1 MKFSELLKS
10 KAYKKFMSKL
20 YGIGA
25 SIVIVGALF
34 KITHIKGADIMLF
47 VGLLTEATIFFFSAF
62 EPPYVEPDWSLVYPQ
77 LAGIY
82 HTPEEIELMK
92 EQGLL
97 PEEEGLTSELDKM
110 LKNANIEEDLIQSLG
125 NGLKN
130 LNKTLQ
136 NLNEVSGVALASN
149 DFINTIKSVNQSAS
163 RLGIAYQQTAE
174 ALETES
180 RFAQD
185 HAQNLKNV
193 AHHSAGLNA
202 AYTQIEES
210 LKHETEQRAKLS
222 ENLAQASASAALLIE
237 KYTASAES
245 LQKATQALQFN
256 PEDNQSYKEQLSRIT
271 RNMASLNAIYEMQL
285 KASEENTQ
293 TMNTSIQ
300 AFSNFLNKLR
310 STAEITGHF
319 GQNVAALNQ
328 AIEAQISGTTGQVQ
342 KSAELQKAYDSLL
355 QQLQATIE
363 NTQKYQQQADQLS
376 KNMAALNNIYGNML
390 SAMTSFK
397 A

>member
-97 PEEEGLTSELDKM
+97 PEEESFTSEFDKM
-110 LKNANIEEDLIQSLG
+110 LKGANIEEDLIQSLG
-125 NGLKN
+125 QGLKN

-163 RLGIAYQQTAE
+163 RLGSAYQQTAE
-174 ALETES
+174 ALEQES
-180 RFAQD
+180 RFAQE
-185 HAQNLKNV
+185 HVQNLRSV
-193 AHHSAGLNA
+193 ANSSASLNA
-202 AYTQIEES
+202 AYSQISES
-210 LKHETEQRAKLS
+210 LKHEAEQRDKLG
-222 ENLAQASASAALLIE
+222 ENLAKATASAALLAE

-245 LQKATQALQFN
+245 LQKAAQAIQFS
-256 PEDNQSYKEQLSRIT
+256 PEDTQGYKEQLSRIT

-285 KASEENTQ
+285 KTTEESSQ
-293 TMNTSIQ
+293 AMNSSIQ
-300 AFSNFLNKLR
+300 AFSEFLNKLR
-310 STAEITGHF
+310 NTAEITGHF

-328 AIEAQISGTTGQVQ
+328 AVEAQISGTTSQVQ
-342 KSAELQKAYDSLL
+342 KTAELQKAYDTLL

-363 NTQKYQQQADQLS
+363 NTQKYQQQAEQLS
-376 KNMAALNNIYGNML
+376 KNMAALNSIYGNML

>member
-97 PEEEGLTSELDKM
+97 PEEESLTSELDKM

-125 NGLKN
+125 HGLKN

-136 NLNEVSGVALASN
+136 NLNEVSGVALASS
-149 DFINTIKSVNQSAS
+149 DFINTIKTVNQSAS
-163 RLGIAYQQTAE
+163 RLGAAYQQTAE
-174 ALETES
+174 ALEVES
-180 RFAQD
+180 RFAQE
-185 HAQNLKNV
+185 HAQNLKGV
-193 AHHSAGLNA
+193 ANSSSQLNA
-202 AYTQIEES
+202 AYAQISES
-210 LKHETEQRAKLS
+210 LRHEAEQRDKLG
-222 ENLAQASASAALLIE
+222 ENLAKASASAAMLTE
-237 KYTASAES
+237 KYAASAET
-245 LQKATQALQFN
+245 LQKAAQAIQLN
-256 PEDNQSYKEQLSRIT
+256 PEDAQGYKEQLSRIT
-271 RNMASLNAIYEMQL
+271 RNMASLNAIYEIQL
-285 KASEENTQ
+285 KTQEESTQ
-293 TMNTSIQ
+293 AMGTSIQ
-300 AFSNFLNKLR
+300 AFSEFLNKLR
-310 STAEITGHF
+310 NTSEITGHF
-319 GQNVAALNQ
+319 GQNIAALNQ

-342 KSAELQKAYDSLL
+342 KTAELQKAYDTLL

-376 KNMAALNNIYGNML
+376 KNMAALNSIYGNML

>member
-97 PEEEGLTSELDKM
+97 PEEESLTSEFDKM
-110 LKNANIEEDLIQSLG
+110 LKGANIEEDLIQSLG
-125 NGLKN
+125 QGLKN
-130 LNKTLQ
+130 LNNTLQ
-136 NLNEVSGVALASN
+136 NLNEVSGVALASS
-149 DFINTIKSVNQSAS
+149 DFINTIKTVNQSAS
-163 RLGIAYQQTAE
+163 RLGNAYQQTAE
-174 ALETES
+174 TLEQEAKL
-180 RFAQD
+180 AQD
-185 HAQNLKNV
+185 HVQNLKGV
-193 AHHSAGLNA
+193 ANSSANLNA
-202 AYTQIEES
+202 AYAQISESMKHEAEQREKLGES
-210 LKHETEQRAKLS
+210 L
-222 ENLAQASASAALLIE
+222 ASATASAAILAE
-237 KYTASAES
+237 KYNASAES
-245 LQKATQALQFN
+245 LQKAAQAIQLS
-256 PEDNQSYKEQLSRIT
+256 PEDTQGYKEQLSRIT
-271 RNMASLNAIYEMQL
+271 RNMSSLNAIYEMQL
-285 KASEENTQ
+285 KNTEESSQ
-293 TMNTSIQ
+293 AMSSSIQ
-300 AFSNFLNKLR
+300 AFSEFLSKLKN
-310 STAEITGHF
+310 TAEITGYF

-328 AIEAQISGTTGQVQ
+328 AVEAQINGTTSQVQ
-342 KSAELQKAYDSLL
+342 KTAELQKAYDTLL

-363 NTQKYQQQADQLS
+363 NTQKYQQQAEQLS
-376 KNMAALNNIYGNML
+376 KNMAALNSIYGNML